1 MEIIYNQ
8 RREERLVFT
17 GYCNDEEILSQKQ
30 MSRMFELSG
39 TENDVDRDIFYSN
52 KQLSEK
58 LDNLFE
64 FEKEHILEEI
74 SIQDGNYFE
83 EEADKLDKWA
93 KDIKI
98 GLELDLRGIDK
109 SIDEINVKLRAKNL
123 TLKQRLDLQEKL
135 SQLEPER
142 KELRMKIYEEQDKID
157 DERKKLI
164 EETKKKLIL
173 KVEHKKIFTIQWEII

>member
-8 RREERLVFT
+8 RREERLVFA
-17 GYCNDEEILSQKQ
+17 GYCNDGEILSQKQ
-30 MSRMFELSG
+30 MTRMFELSG
-39 TENDVDRDIFYSN
+39 TENDVDRDIFYSD

-58 LDNLFE
+58 LDNFFE

-83 EEADKLDKWA
+83 EEASKLDKWA

-135 SQLEPER
+135 SQLEPKR

-164 EETKKKLIL
+164 EETKKKLIS